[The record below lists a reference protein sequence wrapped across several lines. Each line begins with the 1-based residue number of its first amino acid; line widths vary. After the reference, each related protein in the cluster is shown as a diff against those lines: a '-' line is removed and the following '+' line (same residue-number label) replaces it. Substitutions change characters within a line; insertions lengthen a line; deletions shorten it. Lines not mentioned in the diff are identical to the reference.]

1 MSEPNPPSPPAWAAS
16 LKRFDKVWTSVE
28 ARACAVILV
37 LEIVALCIWIVL
49 KNMPIAYSPEGGG
62 SKAGLVLRG
71 LLGGIALASVAHT
84 IMGKVIKRDE
94 NALSVGPVHGAVV
107 SVALVVGLALGKS
120 WASFGADFFSNVYS
134 WLQASSSLVM
144 FNGLRGFASRM
155 TLLVALLGASIA
167 TSKAKHINV
176 DFGLRA
182 LPEKFRLPAAVTGW
196 LAAAAVCVMAAYAF
210 FDFIAI
216 GNFQAPS
223 KVECAAGDKGSSG
236 NGQCDPSFGVKWEKV
251 VSITKKDLFVARRQ
265 IVLDAKTFV
274 RVMKSEKY
282 SEMPAAEWNAWLD
295 AADWSAYADADELAS
310 YRAADDS
317 PREPKAPVPGGGDLK
332 LLLVKEF
339 NLFVLGVWFNLI
351 AVRFLIR
358 AILALTGAVSVDP
371 DAAHASGDDDDQS
384 RSDDALEAAATAEGG
399 AA

>member
-16 LKRFDKVWTSVE
+16 LKRFDKAWTAAE
-28 ARACAVILV
+28 AKACAVILV
-37 LEIVALCIWIVL
+37 LEIVALCIWIIL
-49 KNMPIAYSPEGGG
+49 KNMPIAYSPETGG

-71 LLGGIALASVAHT
+71 LLGGIALATLAHK
-84 IMGKVIKRDE
+84 IMGKAIPRE
-94 NALSVGPVHGAVV
+94 PNAQSVGPVHGAVV
-107 SVALVVGLALGKS
+107 TTALVVGLALGKS
-120 WASFGADFFSNVYS
+120 WASVGADFFSNVYS

-144 FNGLRGFASRM
+144 FNGLRGFSSRM

-167 TSKAKHINV
+167 TAKAKHINV

-182 LPEKFRLPAAVTGW
+182 LPEKLRLPAAVTGW
-196 LAAAAVCVMAAYAF
+196 LAAAAVCVMSSYAF

-223 KVECAAGDKGSSG
+223 KVDCAEGDKGASG
-236 NGQCDPSFGVKWEKV
+236 NGQCDPSFGIKWSKV
-251 VSITKKDLFVARRQ
+251 MSTTKRDLFVARRQ
-265 IVLDAKTFV
+265 VVLDFKTFA
-274 RVMKSEKY
+274 RVMKGERY

-310 YRAADDS
+310 YRAADDA

-339 NLFVLGVWFNLI
+339 NVFVLGIWFNLI
-351 AVRFLIR
+351 ALRFIIR
-358 AILALTGAVSVDP
+358 AVLALSGAVSVDP
-371 DAAHASGDDDDQS
+371 DAAHASGDDDDHD
-384 RSDDALEAAATAEGG
+384 RSEDALEAATAEGG

>member
-1 MSEPNPPSPPAWAAS
+1 M
-16 LKRFDKVWTSVE
+16 
-28 ARACAVILV
+28 
-37 LEIVALCIWIVL
+37 
-49 KNMPIAYSPEGGG
+49 
-62 SKAGLVLRG
+62 
-71 LLGGIALASVAHT
+71 
-84 IMGKVIKRDE
+84 
-94 NALSVGPVHGAVV
+94 
-107 SVALVVGLALGKS
+107 
-120 WASFGADFFSNVYS
+120 
-134 WLQASSSLVM
+134 
-144 FNGLRGFASRM
+144 
-155 TLLVALLGASIA
+155 
-167 TSKAKHINV
+167 
-176 DFGLRA
+176 
-182 LPEKFRLPAAVTGW
+182 
-196 LAAAAVCVMAAYAF
+196 
-210 FDFIAI
+210 
-216 GNFQAPS
+216 
-223 KVECAAGDKGSSG
+223 
-236 NGQCDPSFGVKWEKV
+236 
-251 VSITKKDLFVARRQ
+251 ARRQ
-265 IVLDAKTFV
+265 IVLDVKTFV

-310 YRAADDS
+310 YHAADDS